1 MAEERDKYANDP
13 DQGEDVEGH
22 RFGPDDDES
31 DRFADSSNDDEDD
44 EVEAHKF

>member
-1 MAEERDKYANDP
+1 MAEDRDRFANDP

-22 RFGPDDDES
+22 RFSPDDDKL
-31 DRFADSSNDDEDD
+31 DKLADSSDSDEDD

>member
-1 MAEERDKYANDP
+1 MAEDREKFANDP

-22 RFGPDDDES
+22 KFSPDDKFEK
-31 DRFADSSNDDEDD
+31 FADSSNDDEDD

>member
-1 MAEERDKYANDP
+1 MADERDKFATDP

-22 RFGPDDDES
+22 RFSPDDDKFEKY
-31 DRFADSSNDDEDD
+31 ADSSEDDDGD

>member
-1 MAEERDKYANDP
+1 MAEERDKFANEP

-22 RFGPDDDES
+22 KFSPDDKFDKS
-31 DRFADSSNDDEDD
+31 ADSSEDDDGD

>member
-1 MAEERDKYANDP
+1 MAEERDKFANDP

-22 RFGPDDDES
+22 RFSPDEDKLDKFESSEDDE
-31 DRFADSSNDDEDD
+31 D

>member
-22 RFGPDDDES
+22 RFSPDDNEKY
-31 DRFADSSNDDEDD
+31 ADSSNNDEED